1 MNRFVDYSQ
10 VSAKYDRRYDTTAF
24 DGIERALVDFVGD
37 NTDHR
42 VLEAG
47 CGTGH
52 WLAVLESRGFSVAG
66 LDASSEMLERAKNR
80 APNAAL
86 KQGRADRIPWKDK
99 SFDRVVCINAFHHFD
114 GKGAFISE
122 ARRVLRA
129 DGGLMIIGLDPL
141 TGLDRWCVYDYFVGT
156 REIDRRRYLSSL
168 QIEESMRASGFSG
181 CHTSEAHHA
190 SLQFPARQA
199 IENGLLDKTTVS
211 QLGLL
216 TDAEYQEGLSN
227 VWRDIRGSEARGEQL
242 VLVVDVRFHATIG
255 WNRRQMDSGERQ
267 G

>member
-1 MNRFVDYSQ
+1 MNRCVDYSQ

-86 KQGRADRIPWKDK
+86 KQGRADQIPWKDK

-141 TGLDRWCVYDYFVGT
+141 TGLDRWCVYDYFAGA

-255 WNRRQMDSGERQ
+255 WNRRQIDSGERQ